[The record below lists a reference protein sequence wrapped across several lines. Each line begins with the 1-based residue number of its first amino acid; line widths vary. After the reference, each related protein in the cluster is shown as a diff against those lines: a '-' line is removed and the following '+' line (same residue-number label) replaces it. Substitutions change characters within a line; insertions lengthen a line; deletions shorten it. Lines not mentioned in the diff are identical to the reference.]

1 MLPRLL
7 TEAAA
12 AAYLSLRLTDMAQVT
27 IGRVTI
33 AGRLRFDRVAL
44 DRWLDGEPA
53 PALSAAANANVSP
66 ASQALARFVQGHPDV
81 TRRASR

>member
-1 MLPRLL
+1 MPPRLL

-12 AAYLSLRLTDMAQVT
+12 AAYLSLRAKDMAQVT
-27 IGRVTI
+27 VGRVTV
-33 AGRLRFDRVAL
+33 AGRLRFDRAAL

-53 PALSAAANANVSP
+53 AALPAPANANASP